1 MIKTIIFDNNGVLVT
16 SNEETGFPAL
26 EKYLGKE
33 KMREFIPIYKKLAE
47 KLDEGK
53 ITTDNFF
60 QMAVRKTKV
69 KITAEKLKAIQ
80 YGSFKIKKE
89 VLNIAKSLSPKYE
102 LAVLSNFG
110 DGYWELNKKWRIDN
124 IIPRRNIFVSY
135 KFKTRKPKLKIY
147 RLVLKKLGRKPSEV
161 IFIDDDPIF
170 VRAAELVGINAILFT
185 TPHELKKKLKYILE
199 QNGAE

>member
-33 KMREFIPIYKKLAE
+33 KMKEFIPIYKNLAE

-53 ITTDNFF
+53 ITTNNFF
-60 QMAVRKTKV
+60 RIVVKKTK
-69 KITAEKLKAIQ
+69 INLTPEKLKAIQ
-80 YGSFKIKKE
+80 YGSFRVKKE
-89 VLNIAKSLSPKYE
+89 VLKIAKSLSPKYE

-124 IIPRRNIFVSY
+124 IVPRRNIFVSY
-135 KFKTRKPKLKIY
+135 ELKTRKPKLKIY
-147 RLVLKKLGRKPSEV
+147 RLVLKKLGRKSSEV

-170 VRAAELVGINAILFT
+170 VRAARSVGINAILFT

-199 QNGAE
+199 QDGAQ